1 MATNHPQLKGMV
13 MTWFESWSSLG
24 RVALTGIIAYAV
36 LVLFLRLVGKR
47 ALSKLNA
54 FDLVVTVALGSTL
67 ASLLLSRETALADG
81 LLALGLLL
89 ALQYSVAWLAFRS
102 RRFRTWVKNE
112 PAMLFYRGD
121 FLDSAL
127 RSERITRDEV
137 LAAVRA
143 QGIEDLED
151 LRAVVLETDGTIAV
165 VRAARQVPAR
175 SSLEPVPRAA
185 DDSSSS

>member
-1 MATNHPQLKGMV
+1 MI
-13 MTWFESWSSLG
+13 WFESWSSLG

-54 FDLVVTVALGSTL
+54 FDLIVTVALGSTL
-67 ASLLLSRETALADG
+67 ATVLLNRDTPLADG
-81 LLALGLLL
+81 LLALALLL

-102 RRFRTWVKNE
+102 HHFRDLVKNE
-112 PAMLFYRGD
+112 PAMLFYAGE

-127 RSERITRDEV
+127 KTERVTRDEV
-137 LAAVRA
+137 RAAVRA
-143 QGIEDLED
+143 EGIEDLQD

-165 VRAARQVPAR
+165 VRAARQTPAK
-175 SSLEPVPRAA
+175 SSLTSVPNLPDDAA
-185 DDSSSS
+185 AG